1 MIVNN
6 DEEMKEAVSQF
17 KGLVKEMKFNVEYP
31 MSMDN
36 VIIEIQGETLIVS
49 EVDKQYT

>member
-1 MIVNN
+1 MKVNN

-17 KGLVKEMKFNVEYP
+17 DNLVEDMEFNVNYP
-31 MSMDN
+31 VSMDN

-49 EVDKQYT
+49 EVDKQCA